1 MRKGALTLLLLLAPG
16 LAQPLPHALKKAPE
30 MAAVVTARLEY
41 QAKQKDLDRT
51 LQDPLRTA
59 LAELQARQARDL
71 AEARLKRALAQAESE
86 IVSAYTQAYEALLQ
100 VGLAEKAV
108 EVAELGLKATEIRL
122 KGGGATSLDLLEAQ
136 NRLLEARKNLELAQ
150 RGRDS
155 ALAALANLVG
165 EWKPQSVGELPSLPG
180 PEVVETLLGEQA
192 DLLQLRQS
200 LELLRFQRGLMDE
213 SFVPR
218 KEIEALEDQIRT
230 LETNLANLER
240 TLRVGLEARYR
251 QLSPLLQGVK
261 AAEEAY
267 RAAQERYQAEEK
279 RFQAGLTS
287 RLGLLQQELSLRQA
301 QLSWEQAKHAYLK
314 AYYGLLASR

>member
-1 MRKGALTLLLLLAPG
+1 MKKIALALLFLLAPS
-16 LAQPLPHALKKAPE
+16 LAQPLPEALKKAPE
-30 MAAVVTARLEY
+30 VAAVVTARLES
-41 QAKQKDLDRT
+41 ATRQKDLERT

-71 AEARLKRALAQAESE
+71 AEARRKRALAQAESE
-86 IVSAYTQAYEALLQ
+86 IVSAYTQAFEALLQ

-150 RGRDS
+150 KGRDS

-180 PEVVETLLGEQA
+180 KEVVEALLQEHV
-192 DLLQLRQS
+192 DLLQLSQS

-213 SFVPR
+213 SFVAR
-218 KEIEALEDQIRT
+218 REIEALEDQIRT

-240 TLRVGLEARYR
+240 TLRLGLEARYR

-267 RAAQERYQAEEK
+267 RAAQERYRAEEK